1 MHIIFLKFGPHR
13 AQAGQWMADHK
24 RWMQQGIDDGSFLMT
39 GSLDNAQGGVVL
51 AANTDREVIER
62 RVEEDPFVMHQV
74 VTAEIH
80 TVTPSLLAKGLAP
93 LLGATASPST
103 TA

>member
-1 MHIIFLKFGPHR
+1 MHIIFLKFGPNR

-39 GSLDNAQGGVVL
+39 GSLDNAQGGAVL
-51 AANTDREVIER
+51 AVNVDREAIQQ
-62 RVEEDPFVMHQV
+62 RVDQDPFVIHQV

-80 TVTPSLLAKGLAP
+80 TVVPSLLAQGMAS
-93 LLGATASPST
+93 LLQANPSQTAAT
-103 TA
+103 

>member
-1 MHIIFLKFGPHR
+1 MHIIFLKFGPNR
-13 AQAGQWMADHK
+13 AQAGQWLAEHK

-51 AANTDREVIER
+51 AANMDREAVQR
-62 RVEEDPFVMHQV
+62 RVDQDPFVIHQV

-80 TVTPSLLAKGLAP
+80 TVAPSLMAQGPAP
-93 LLGATASPST
+93 LLGGAHAPSATA
-103 TA
+103 